1 MKKSRS
7 SISSDSESGKRCYR
21 GHWKLAEDEKLQL
34 LVEQHGPQNWNFI
47 ADHLE
52 GRSGKSCRLRWYNQL
67 DPNINKKPFT
77 TEEEQRLL
85 AAHRIYGNKWALIA
99 RYFKGRTDNTVKNQF
114 HIMMARRKR
123 ERFSVQGHLS
133 HSKFQNFQKFG
144 TSSMSSLHSLS
155 FSQST
160 MTTDSFSVDIF
171 GGGKKKHLGP
181 SISSCANEPS
191 QGIPVVHEVVPQ
203 SFKFSNFAGVY
214 ESEKMLNLEG
224 LDDNSTA
231 CWNLKMASEQDQG
244 DGSITHKAVPFID
257 FFGVG
262 IS

>member
-7 SISSDSESGKRCYR
+7 STSSDSESVKRCHR
-21 GHWKLAEDEKLQL
+21 GHWKPAEDEKLQQ

-85 AAHRIYGNKWALIA
+85 AAHRIYGNKWAFIA
-99 RYFKGRTDNTVKNQF
+99 RYFKGRTDNTVKNQY

-123 ERFSVQGHLS
+123 ERFSVQGHRS
-133 HSKFQNFQKFG
+133 HSKFQNLQKLV

-155 FSQST
+155 FSQSK

-171 GGGKKKHLGP
+171 GGGRKKHLGP
-181 SISSCANEPS
+181 SISSSSNETS
-191 QGIPVVHEVVPQ
+191 HGIPVVHEVVPQ
-203 SFKFSNFAGVY
+203 PFRFSNFDGVY
-214 ESEKMLNLEG
+214 ESEEMLNLER

-244 DGSITHKAVPFID
+244 DGSIVHKAVPFID